1 MKRQDINKLHGA
13 TKKELQ
19 SKLEELQ
26 KNLVQEKMNIS
37 LSNQKNTSIATNIRR
52 DIARVKTIIHVS
64 NITQSKEDIKKGK

>member
-1 MKRQDINKLHGA
+1 MKRQDINKLHSA

-37 LSNQKNTSIATNIRR
+37 LGNQKNTSIATNIRR
-52 DIARVKTIIHVS
+52 DIARIKTIIHNQ
-64 NITQSKEDIKKGK
+64 NITQGKEDSKKGK

>member
-26 KNLVQEKMNIS
+26 KNLVKEKMNIS
-37 LSNQKNTSIATNIRR
+37 LGNQKNTSIVTNIRR
-52 DIARVKTIIHVS
+52 DIARVITIIHSS
-64 NITQSKEDIKKGK
+64 NFSKGKEDNKKGK